1 MVDYSVKYIGID
13 IGSISICAVVIN
25 ENKEILLTRYIRH
38 QGAPEFNLKK
48 LLVEI
53 SSEKDWLFEDINAIA
68 FTGTGGKRPAELLC
82 VSYVNEIIATATGLV
97 EYLPETKSAIEMGG
111 QGSKYYRIKDK
122 LLIDFSTSGLCAA
135 GTGSFLDHQAA
146 RLKVAIENEF
156 GKLALKS
163 ANPPHIAGRCSVFA
177 KSDMIHHQQIGTSD
191 YDIIAGL
198 CYAVAR
204 NYKSTILRKKTLVK
218 PVVFIGGV
226 SLNAGVVKAI
236 KDELGLSNEELI
248 IPEYNLY
255 FGALGAA
262 IKGREKAT
270 RKNKISINIDALD
283 RKKAISKGGEPLV
296 YGNTELKH
304 YDITNNPP
312 VITSDTGYLGVD
324 VGSLSTNL
332 VVIDSEGR
340 VMARRYLMTEGRPI
354 KTVQRGLIEIA
365 RELNGRVRIAGV
377 GTTGSG
383 RYLTGDILG
392 ADVVRNEITAQAKA
406 AVFLDPEV
414 DTIFE
419 IGGQDSKF
427 ISLDNGIVVDF
438 EMNKA
443 CAAGTGSF
451 LQEQAERLEIS
462 IEEQFGNMALRAKC
476 PIGCGERCTVFI
488 ESDIISHQ
496 QQGAP
501 REDIVAGLAYSI
513 VKNYLNKVVGRKR
526 IGNKIFFQGGVAW
539 NKGVV
544 AAFEHVTGKNITVPP
559 HHDIT
564 GAIGVAFL
572 AKENDHTQTSFKG
585 FGVAD
590 VEFVQE
596 SFVCTDCP
604 NVCTIRKITGDGNK
618 ELYYGSRCG
627 KYDTKGK
634 DKFSRS
640 SSDNPVA
647 WRNRLMFSY
656 GIKKMDNPKGR
667 IGIPRLLSNWT
678 LWPLWVTFFSEL
690 GFKVISSAPTNNT
703 IIREGFQSVESE
715 TCFPIKVAHGHILNL
730 LSRNVDYI
738 FLPSIINFPV
748 HQSEKAESYTCPY
761 VQSIP
766 YLAKAAI
773 GDRPEYSKVLSPS
786 IYFGY
791 GERLLKN
798 QIVAIGKTLGCSRKQ
813 TLMAFKS
820 AQKTYKEFKLKL
832 LEKGKEYLSNSNV
845 KKLIL
850 VGRPYNTCDPGLN
863 LDLPK
868 KIANLS
874 ALCLPPD
881 MVPVESKPVDDSYW
895 HYGKN
900 ILRIAEY
907 VKRHNDIFPVYIT
920 NFGCGPD
927 SFIIH
932 DFAHILKGKP
942 FLQLELDEHSA
953 DAGLITRCEAFL
965 DSIKSPKL
973 KIEKHKKTLAYLK
986 GNEYKRKIYIP
997 RMSDIAEIFKSALM
1011 HYGLE
1016 AEVMAESDDKTLEL
1030 GRKYT
1035 SGKECYPAVLTTGDL
1050 IKLVNS
1056 PGFDPEKSAFFMP
1069 AAGGPCRFG
1078 QYHRLHRRLLDELGF
1093 ADVPILSPD
1102 SGDSYDNFPG
1112 ALKGFRKLAWRGF
1125 VFGDN
1130 LFKLY
1135 LMARARVTDT
1145 AISEKIFI
1153 EGFRAGCDDIAD
1165 GGAHLRVILNE
1176 YGRMLADLDNSHRPK
1191 VKIGLVGEIYIRNN
1205 RFSNNHLVSKLEK
1218 CGAEVCIASFIEWID
1233 YTTYMYKMNSA
1244 MRHHYLDYVK
1254 ATLTDIYQRREEHKI
1269 IAPIVGLL
1277 DGNSE
1282 KPVATVLNYST
1293 PYLSCSIGGE
1303 AILTIGKAIDFVQSG
1318 CGGIVNCMP
1327 FTCMPGNIT
1336 QGLSTKVSVDL
1347 GDVPWLNIAY
1357 EGPGDPTENL
1367 KIEAFVNQAAQWQN
1381 RQKQ

>member
-1 MVDYSVKYIGID
+1 MIDCSVKYLGID
-13 IGSISICAVVIN
+13 IGSISICVVVIN

-38 QGAPEFNLKK
+38 QGAPELNLKK
-48 LLVEI
+48 LLIEI
-53 SSEKDWLFEDINAIA
+53 NSEKGFSCDDIGAVA

-82 VSYVNEIIATATGLV
+82 AGYVNEIIATATGLV
-97 EYLPETKSAIEMGG
+97 EYFPQTESAIEMGG
-111 QGSKYYRIKDK
+111 QGSKYYLIKDK
-122 LLIDFSTSGLCAA
+122 ILADFSTSGLCAA

-146 RLKVAIENEF
+146 RLKVNIENEF

-163 ANPPHIAGRCSVFA
+163 VNPPHIAGRCSVFA

-204 NYKSTILRKKTLVK
+204 NYKSTILKKKKLVK

-226 SLNAGVVKAI
+226 SLNVGVVKSI
-236 KDELGLSNEELI
+236 KDELGLNDEELI
-248 IPEYNLY
+248 VPEYNLY
-255 FGALGAA
+255 YGALGAA
-262 IKGREKAT
+262 IKEKEKST
-270 RKNKISINIDALD
+270 GKCSINIDVLD
-283 RKKAISKGGEPLV
+283 RKGIVPKGGEPLV
-296 YGNTELKH
+296 YVNTELKH
-304 YDITNNPP
+304 YDKTNSPP
-312 VITSDTGYLGVD
+312 KITSDVGYLGVD

-332 VVIDSEGR
+332 VVIDTEGR

-354 KTVQRGLIEIA
+354 KTVQRGLKEIA
-365 RELNGRVRIAGV
+365 RELDGRVRIAGV

-383 RYLTGDILG
+383 RYLIGDILG

-406 AVFLDPEV
+406 AVFFDPEV

-419 IGGQDSKF
+419 IGGQDSKY

-451 LQEQAERLEIS
+451 LQEQAERLDIS
-462 IEEQFGNMALRAKC
+462 IEEQFGNMALKSKC

-488 ESDIISHQ
+488 ESDIVSHQ
-496 QQGAP
+496 QQGAT

-513 VKNYLNKVVGRKR
+513 VKNYLNKVVGKKR

-544 AAFEHVTGKNITVPP
+544 AAFERVTGKKVTVPP

-564 GAIGVAFL
+564 GAIGIAFL
-572 AKENDHTQTSFKG
+572 AKENGHMQTRFKG

-618 ELYYGSRCG
+618 NLYYGSRCG
-627 KYDTKGK
+627 KYDTEAKNKG
-634 DKFSRS
+634 SRS

-647 WRNRLMFSY
+647 WRNQFMFSY
-656 GIKKMDNPKGR
+656 GNKNIGKTKGV
-667 IGIPRLLSNWT
+667 IGIPRLLINWS
-678 LWPLWVTFFSEL
+678 LWPLWVTFFNEL
-690 GFKVISSAPTNNT
+690 GFKVVSSTPTNNT
-703 IIREGFQSVESE
+703 IIREGSQSVGSE
-715 TCFPIKVAHGHILNL
+715 TCFPVKVAHGHILNL
-730 LSRNVDYI
+730 LSRNPDYI
-738 FLPSIINFPV
+738 FLPSIINFPS
-748 HQSEKAESYTCPY
+748 HQREKTESYTCPY

-766 YLAKAAI
+766 YLAKAAV

-791 GERLLKN
+791 GERLLKK
-798 QIVAIGKTLGCSRKQ
+798 QIVAIGKTLGCSKKQ
-813 TLMAFKS
+813 TLMAFES
-820 AQKTYKEFKLKL
+820 ARNAYKDFKLKL
-832 LEKGKEYLSNSNV
+832 LEKGKEYLSSSDI
-845 KKLIL
+845 KKLVL

-868 KIANLS
+868 KITGLG

-895 HYGKN
+895 HYGKS

-907 VKRHNDIFPVYIT
+907 VKNHDDIFPVYIT

-965 DSIKSPKL
+965 DSIRSLRVKVDKPEKTTACLKRNVYNRKL
-973 KIEKHKKTLAYLK
+973 
-986 GNEYKRKIYIP
+986 YIP
-997 RMSDIAEIFKSALM
+997 RMSDIAEIFKSALT

-1016 AEVMAESDDKTLEL
+1016 AEVMAESDDITLEL

-1035 SGKECYPAVLTTGDL
+1035 NGKECYPAVLTTGDL
-1050 IKLVNS
+1050 IRLVNS
-1056 PGFDPEKSAFFMP
+1056 PGFIPEKSAFFMP

-1093 ADVPILSPD
+1093 QDVPILSPD
-1102 SGDSYDNFPG
+1102 SGDSYNNFLG
-1112 ALKGFRKLAWRGF
+1112 NMKGFRKLAWRGF
-1125 VFGDN
+1125 IFGDN

-1135 LMARARVTDT
+1135 LMARARVNNTSI
-1145 AISEKIFI
+1145 AEKIFK
-1153 EGFRAGCDDIAD
+1153 EGFKAGCDDIA
-1165 GGAHLRVILNE
+1165 GGGTHLRGILDE
-1176 YGRMLADLDNSHRPK
+1176 YGRMLSNLDNGRKAK

-1205 RFSNNHLVSKLEK
+1205 RFSNNYLVSKLEK
-1218 CGAEVCIASFIEWID
+1218 CGAEVYMASFVEWID

-1244 MRHHYLDYVK
+1244 MRNQYLDYVK
-1254 ATLTDIYQRREEHKI
+1254 AILTDMYQHHEMNKI
-1269 IAPIVGLL
+1269 IAPVTGLL

-1282 KPVATVLNYST
+1282 KPVATILSYST
-1293 PYLSCSIGGE
+1293 PYLSRSVGGE

-1336 QGLSTKVSVDL
+1336 QGLSTKVSADL
-1347 GDVPWLNIAY
+1347 DGVPWLNIAF
-1357 EGPGDPTENL
+1357 EGPGDPTEDL
-1367 KIEAFVNQAAQWQN
+1367 KIEAFVNQASQWQS
-1381 RQKQ
+1381 RKKK